1 VTRSIAGRAAVPYDA
16 GMASIRAALFDFG
29 GVISTSPFESFA
41 RYERD
46 RGIPEGFLRGLNAT
60 NHDTN
65 AWARHERNEVTFD
78 EFCDTYEAEALAAGW
93 KIDAREV
100 MACLAGDIRPEMLEA
115 IARCHERLKTAL
127 ITNNIATTAESDDT
141 MLSIVD
147 GLFDVVVE
155 SSKTGLR
162 KPDPRIYE
170 LTCEQLDV
178 EPSEVVF
185 LDDLGINLKPAAQMG
200 MTTIKVVDPDIALA
214 ELEAVVGF
222 SIR

>member
-1 VTRSIAGRAAVPYDA
+1 MSPIK
-16 GMASIRAALFDFG
+16 AALFDFG
-29 GVISTSPFESFA
+29 GVISTSPFDGFA
-41 RYERD
+41 RYEREQ
-46 RGIPEGFLRGLNAT
+46 GLPSGFLRGLNAT

-78 EFCDTYEAEALAAGW
+78 EFCDHYEAEALAAGW

-100 MACLAGDIRPEMLEA
+100 MACLAGDIRPEMIQA
-115 IARCHERLKTAL
+115 IERCHERLKTAL
-127 ITNNIATTAESDDT
+127 ITNNVATMTDGSDGGDT
-141 MLSIVD
+141 MLTVVD

-170 LTCEQLDV
+170 LTCELLGVDA
-178 EPSEVVF
+178 SEIVF

-200 MTTIKVVDPDIALA
+200 MTTIKVVDLDGALG
-214 ELEAVVGF
+214 ELEAAVGF
-222 SIR
+222 RVR

>member
-1 VTRSIAGRAAVPYDA
+1 MP
-16 GMASIRAALFDFG
+16 SIRAALFDFG

-46 RGIPEGFLRGLNAT
+46 LGIPEGFLRGLNAT

-65 AWARHERNEVTFD
+65 AWARHERAEVTFD
-78 EFCDTYEAEALAAGW
+78 EFCDAYEAEALAAGW
-93 KIDAREV
+93 KIEAREV

-127 ITNNIATTAESDDT
+127 ITNNIATTADSNDA
-141 MLSIVD
+141 MLSIVE

-178 EPSEVVF
+178 DPSEMVF

-200 MTTIKVVDPDIALA
+200 MTTIKVVDPDVALA
-214 ELEAVVGF
+214 ELESVVGF
-222 SIR
+222 SVR